1 MINQKYR
8 HLVGGPVIINRFVQ
22 IGAGCIILPNVIIN
36 EGVVVGSM
44 SLIKRSLK
52 EWSVYAGIP
61 AKYIK
66 KRSKKI
72 LELINLSNDDF
83 SEYIHDNP
91 LKTKTKFIKNSTK
104 GNNVLLK
111 ILILC

>member
-1 MINQKYR
+1 
-8 HLVGGPVIINRFVQ
+8 
-22 IGAGCIILPNVIIN
+22 
-36 EGVVVGSM
+36 M

-52 EWSVYAGIP
+52 EWSIYAGIP

-91 LKTKTKFIKNSTK
+91 T
-104 GNNVLLK
+104 
-111 ILILC
+111 

>member
-8 HLVGGPVIINRFVQ
+8 HLVRGPVIINRFVQ
-22 IGAGCIILPNVIIN
+22 ISAGCIILPNVIIN
-36 EGVVVGSM
+36 EGVAVGSM
-44 SLIKRSLK
+44 FLIKRSLK
-52 EWSVYAGIP
+52 EWSIYAGIP

-91 LKTKTKFIKNSTK
+91 T
-104 GNNVLLK
+104 
-111 ILILC
+111 

>member
-8 HLVGGPVIINRFVQ
+8 HLVRGPVIINRFVQ
-22 IGAGCIILPNVIIN
+22 ISAGCIILPNVIIN
-36 EGVVVGSM
+36 EGVAVGSM

-52 EWSVYAGIP
+52 ELSIYAGIP

-91 LKTKTKFIKNSTK
+91 T
-104 GNNVLLK
+104 
-111 ILILC
+111 